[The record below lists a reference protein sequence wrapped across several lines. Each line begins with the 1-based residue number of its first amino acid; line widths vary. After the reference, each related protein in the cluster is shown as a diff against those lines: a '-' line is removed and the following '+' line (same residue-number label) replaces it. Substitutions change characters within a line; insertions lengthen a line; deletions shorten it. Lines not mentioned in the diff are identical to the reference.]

1 MLTSPE
7 AIKEIDSLKN
17 ERDQYKKK
25 TEEMLK
31 FLSDYGLKWVGGKGG
46 QNEGKFD
53 KKALKDELKF

>member
-31 FLSDYGLKWVGGKGG
+31 FLSDYGLKWVGGEGG
-46 QNEGKFD
+46 QHEGKFD
-53 KKALKDELKF
+53 KEALKDELKF